1 MISAGWIVLALFI
14 GVMLGVAY
22 TGLVA
27 GGSFEEKCAERCENC
42 LLMHNLD
49 HNLSTQKNSKNTI
62 SRTPP
67 PPKHNWEITHVDKPT
82 KSSYRK
88 NGRYDRI

>member
-1 MISAGWIVLALFI
+1 MISAGWIILALFI

-42 LLMHNLD
+42 LLIHNLD
-49 HNLSTQKNSKNTI
+49 RSYSKNTKDLKDTKL
-62 SRTPP
+62 SPP
-67 PPKHNWEITHVDKPT
+67 LKHNWEITHVDKPT
-82 KSSYRK
+82 KSSYRR